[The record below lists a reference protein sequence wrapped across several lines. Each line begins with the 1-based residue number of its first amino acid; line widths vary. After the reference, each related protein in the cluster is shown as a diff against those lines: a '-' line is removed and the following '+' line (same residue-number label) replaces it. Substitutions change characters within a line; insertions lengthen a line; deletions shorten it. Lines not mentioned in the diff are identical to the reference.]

1 RRLEC
6 GLRGRRADSRSC
18 DLGFRGDPGD
28 RYLVVRRPCRAPL
41 PRSHPDGARDRDRGG
56 GPDRRRV
63 SRRRA
68 AATPG
73 ARRRSLLRHVTY
85 GVPRLS
91 PLALGCGAGR
101 TGGPPLG
108 PLAREEAA
116 MMGFFFRLLITALGL
131 WAATK
136 IVPGVQINGWGNL
149 LVAALLLGIVNAV
162 IRPVILILTLP
173 LTVLTLGLFI
183 LVVNGISLSVVAWL
197 MPGFTLSGLGSAIL
211 GSVIVGLTS
220 WFASTFVGGS
230 GRIERYRRRIE
241 VTGGSRRLD

>member
-1 RRLEC
+1 
-6 GLRGRRADSRSC
+6 
-18 DLGFRGDPGD
+18 
-28 RYLVVRRPCRAPL
+28 
-41 PRSHPDGARDRDRGG
+41 
-56 GPDRRRV
+56 
-63 SRRRA
+63 
-68 AATPG
+68 
-73 ARRRSLLRHVTY
+73 
-85 GVPRLS
+85 
-91 PLALGCGAGR
+91 
-101 TGGPPLG
+101 
-108 PLAREEAA
+108 LAREETA

-131 WAATK
+131 WAAAK

-183 LVVNGISLSVVAWL
+183 LVVNGISLAVVAWL